1 MYVIVYIYSIF
12 ESVYTHTSVN
22 IYMHECIA
30 IAIHVVVYAPGPKD
44 FAKELW

>member
-1 MYVIVYIYSIF
+1 MYVFFIY
-12 ESVYTHTSVN
+12 VYTHTYGI